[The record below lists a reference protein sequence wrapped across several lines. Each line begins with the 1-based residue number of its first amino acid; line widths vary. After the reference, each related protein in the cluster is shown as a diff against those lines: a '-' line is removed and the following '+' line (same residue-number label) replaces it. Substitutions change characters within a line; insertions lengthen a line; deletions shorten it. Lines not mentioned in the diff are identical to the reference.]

1 MNGNGYPYPMR
12 SFASRAQNMMDTMDN
27 GMGAYGDM
35 NQGQSLD
42 QVSLQHALLHFCP
55 VDPRQIVSQNDKVEN
70 IRRRSMPVYANNNH
84 CCSNSSTNHNNHNS
98 TNSTNS
104 NSTGNNNNNNS
115 SSSSSNNNNTS
126 QPMEMS
132 PESRRMSMLNFGNPN
147 DTTDFQFDMQAAG
160 IDDMMRNNHSF
171 PRTSGDMSQHSRN
184 SANDMGL
191 NTQYQSQNS
200 PFSNM
205 AAPGSAYA
213 SPLHSN
219 VPLELDMSPYPT
231 GMSMSMDMDDTL
243 NMMSNDMNMFP
254 NNQYNA
260 GIMDSPVTQEF
271 IGPMPA
277 PNHDNH
283 ASARSRHHFKRP
295 SLSNTP
301 DPRSGASAMAS
312 RTNSH
317 DQNSMRSHSR
327 HHSEHHASSK
337 SNHVPTHMSMTSLKK
352 QQPVALDPGQ
362 DLPDEKM
369 NQIKD
374 FRLPWKPPA
383 GGFPSTMHSNPHM
396 KTQFKDAYSSTGFD
410 MLGVLMRVAA
420 RPDPQIDIGSVD
432 LSCAFVVCDAEMDDI
447 PIVYCSENFERLTG
461 YTRHMILGRN
471 CRFLQSPDGK
481 VEAGIR
487 RKYVDDDSVLYLKNM
502 INTRA
507 EAQISLINYRRGG
520 QPFMNL
526 LTMIPIAWEPG
537 GPMKF
542 FVGFQVDLVEQ
553 PGAMTNKN
561 NDGSYRVNY
570 QRAMTMPS
578 YVFNDAQKP
587 QPDQGQTISKDEVS
601 NVLATY
607 SGSGDSEITR
617 RIWDKVLLENTDDVV
632 HVLSLKGLFL
642 YLSPSSTRILEYEPS
657 ELIGTALSSVCHPS
671 DIVPVTR
678 ELKETTNGGSVNV
691 VFRIRRKKSG
701 YMWFEGH
708 GSLHTE
714 QGKGRKCIILVGR
727 ERPVYTLSKAIVRE
741 SGGVGDNELW
751 TKMSTSGMFLFVSS
765 NVRQLLDK
773 QPEDLVGTSMQALM
787 RQESKVN
794 FGRIL
799 ELARAGRKGEVKH
812 EMINKRGQVLQA
824 FTTIYPGDATE
835 GQKPTFIVGQTR
847 LLKYSRNSTSHR
859 PSMYTTKE
867 RPSGGSSHSI
877 PTQHALN
884 SPYQGSLHGQAN
896 TGSNTP
902 ITSST
907 EGRFVTTEESAA
919 TYAGHN
925 GLQLGHQDH
934 SLASDDNVFDELK
947 TTRSTSWQ
955 YELRQ
960 MEKRNRYL
968 AEEVQTLLAA
978 KKKRKRRKGAGQMQ
992 KDCANCHTRTTPEW
1006 RRGPSGNRDLCNSC
1020 GLRWAKQQGRVS
1032 PRTSSAA
1039 SDKSKKSASPRH
1051 HATLANSIHESGHSG
1066 AMPSSSSKR
1075 SPTQGGIGDGHAA
1088 KAARVET
1095 GASQGFIP
1103 PPKIEEVM
1111 GPES

>member
-12 SFASRAQNMMDTMDN
+12 AFASSRPPMMETMQG
-27 GMGAYGDM
+27 GMGAYDDM

-42 QVSLQHALLHFCP
+42 QASIHSARDHLFSI
-55 VDPRQIVSQNDKVEN
+55 DGGQIVSQNDKAEN
-70 IRRRSMPVYANNNH
+70 IRRRSMPVYANNTRAPQMDM
-84 CCSNSSTNHNNHNS
+84 S
-98 TNSTNS
+98 
-104 NSTGNNNNNNS
+104 
-115 SSSSSNNNNTS
+115 
-126 QPMEMS
+126 S
-132 PESRRMSMLNFGNPN
+132 PESRRMSMLNFGDPGAN
-147 DTTDFQFDMQAAG
+147 DDFQFDMQAA
-160 IDDMMRNNHSF
+160 DMEDMMRNNPSF
-171 PRTSGDMSQHSRN
+171 SRAAADMQHARN
-184 SANDMGL
+184 TNDLGI
-191 NTQYQSQNS
+191 NTQYQGQNS
-200 PFSNM
+200 PFPNM
-205 AAPGSAYA
+205 PAPGSAYA
-213 SPLHSN
+213 SPLHPSGQ
-219 VPLELDMSPYPT
+219 LDMDMSPYPT
-231 GMSMSMDMDDTL
+231 NMSMAMDMDDSL
-243 NMMSNDMNMFP
+243 NMMSSDMNMFP
-254 NNQYNA
+254 NSQFNTPL
-260 GIMDSPVTQEF
+260 MDSPVTQEF

-277 PNHDNH
+277 PNQDNP
-283 ASARSRHHFKRP
+283 SAMPDHFKRP

-301 DPRSGASAMAS
+301 EARSGVSGRPS
-312 RTNSH
+312 RTSSQ
-317 DQNSMRSHSR
+317 DQNSMRSQSR
-327 HHSEHHASSK
+327 PHSEQHSSSK
-337 SNHVPTHMSMTSLKK
+337 SSNLPTQMSLSSLAK
-352 QQPVALDPGQ
+352 QQPIALDPAH
-362 DLPDEKM
+362 DVPEEKM
-369 NQIKD
+369 NQASNYKNT
-374 FRLPWKPPA
+374 WKPPP

-396 KTQFKDAYSSTGFD
+396 KTQFKNAYSSTGFD

-420 RPDPQIDIGSVD
+420 RPDPEIDIGSVD

-481 VEAGIR
+481 VEAGIKR
-487 RKYVDDDSVLYLKNM
+487 RYVDDDSVLYLKNM

-542 FVGFQVDLVEQ
+542 IVGFQVDLVEQ

-561 NDGSYRVNY
+561 ADGSYRVNY
-570 QRAMTMPS
+570 QRGMSMPS

-587 QPDQGQTISKDEVS
+587 QPEQGQTISKDEVS

-642 YLSPSSTRILEYEPS
+642 YLSPSSTRILEYDPS

-691 VFRIRRKKSG
+691 VFRIRRKNSG

-727 ERPVYTLSKAIVRE
+727 ERPVYTLSKTIVRE

-773 QPEDLVGTSMQALM
+773 QPEDLVGTSIQALM
-787 RQESKVN
+787 RQESKAN

-824 FTTIYPGDATE
+824 FTTIYPGDATV
-835 GQKPTFIVGQTR
+835 GQKPTFVVGQTR
-847 LLKYSRNSTSHR
+847 LLKYSRHSTTNR
-859 PSMYTTKE
+859 PSMYTNKE
-867 RPSGGSSHSI
+867 RASAGSSHSV
-877 PTQHALN
+877 PTQHTLN
-884 SPYQGSLHGQAN
+884 SPYPASLAGN

-907 EGRFVTTEESAA
+907 EARFATTEDNPT

-925 GLQLGHQDH
+925 GLQLGHQDQ

-1020 GLRWAKQQGRVS
+1020 GLRWAKQVCCV
-1032 PRTSSAA
+1032 PL
-1039 SDKSKKSASPRH
+1039 
-1051 HATLANSIHESGHSG
+1051 LA
-1066 AMPSSSSKR
+1066 
-1075 SPTQGGIGDGHAA
+1075 
-1088 KAARVET
+1088 
-1095 GASQGFIP
+1095 
-1103 PPKIEEVM
+1103 
-1111 GPES
+1111 